1 VFAAGIARERGPCQ
15 RPVAICPRR
24 ATEGRTSP

>member
-15 RPVAICPRR
+15 RPVAI
-24 ATEGRTSP
+24 AKEGR